1 MTATL
6 VSSHSLEDLSSK
18 SKKRD
23 SGFSE
28 QQGTVT
34 MSEVG
39 GNSNIR
45 TNTADSHTYS
55 QQSDGTQH
63 HHDGQARPKGSNPL
77 LSRPL
82 STGSDASLQRPH
94 SAGEAMMRVGTG
106 ATKDLSH
113 QRRKRRRN
121 LKARGRHHRAGYE
134 GVVLMN
140 EHVVEVT
147 EEEEEEV
154 EVPDEV
160 GHYQPT
166 NQCILPLLEIKTLI
180 VKASSSSQVVPWV

>member
-18 SKKRD
+18 SKKKD

-28 QQGTVT
+28 QHGTVT
-34 MSEVG
+34 VSENSKVG
-39 GNSNIR
+39 GNGNIR
-45 TNTADSHTYS
+45 TNTTDSHTYS
-55 QQSDGTQH
+55 QQSDGTLH
-63 HHDGQARPKGSNPL
+63 HHDGQTKPQGSNPL

-82 STGSDASLQRPH
+82 STGSETSLQRPH
-94 SAGEAMMRVGTG
+94 SASEAMIRTGTG
-106 ATKDLSH
+106 VTKDLRQ

-121 LKARGRHHRAGYE
+121 LKAKGRHHHRAGYE

-140 EHVVEVT
+140 EHVLEVT
-147 EEEEEEV
+147 EEEEEV

-160 GHYQPT
+160 
-166 NQCILPLLEIKTLI
+166 
-180 VKASSSSQVVPWV
+180 SSSQGTTNLNAFASCSCKLRHLVA

>member
-34 MSEVG
+34 VSEVG
-39 GNSNIR
+39 GNSDIR
-45 TNTADSHTYS
+45 TNTASSHTYS

-82 STGSDASLQRPH
+82 STGSDTSLQRPH
-94 SAGEAMMRVGTG
+94 SASEAMMRVG
-106 ATKDLSH
+106 TKDLSH

-121 LKARGRHHRAGYE
+121 LKAKGRHHRAGYE

-160 GHYQPT
+160 GDYQP
-166 NQCILPLLEIKTLI
+166 IYAFWKLRH
-180 VKASSSSQVVPWV
+180 

>member
-39 GNSNIR
+39 GNSDIR

-55 QQSDGTQH
+55 QQGTQH

-82 STGSDASLQRPH
+82 GTGSDTSLQRPH
-94 SAGEAMMRVGTG
+94 SASEAMIRVGTG
-106 ATKDLSH
+106 ATKNLSH
-113 QRRKRRRN
+113 QRRKKRRN
-121 LKARGRHHRAGYE
+121 LKAKGRHHRAGYE

-147 EEEEEEV
+147 EEEEEV

-160 GHYQPT
+160 GHYQPLY
-166 NQCILPLLEIKTLI
+166 ILPLLEIKDI
-180 VKASSSSQVVPWV
+180 MRCK

>member
-28 QQGTVT
+28 QHGT
-34 MSEVG
+34 SKVG
-39 GNSNIR
+39 GNGNIR
-45 TNTADSHTYS
+45 TNTTDSHTHS
-55 QQSDGTQH
+55 QQSDGTLH
-63 HHDGQARPKGSNPL
+63 HHDGQTRPQGSNPL

-82 STGSDASLQRPH
+82 STGSETSLQRPH
-94 SAGEAMMRVGTG
+94 SASEAMIRTGTG
-106 ATKDLSH
+106 VTKDLRQ
-113 QRRKRRRN
+113 QRRKRRRH
-121 LKARGRHHRAGYE
+121 LKAKGRHHRAGYE

-140 EHVVEVT
+140 EHVLEVT
-147 EEEEEEV
+147 EEEEEV

-160 GHYQPT
+160 G
-166 NQCILPLLEIKTLI
+166 
-180 VKASSSSQVVPWV
+180 SSQVTTNLNAFASAVN